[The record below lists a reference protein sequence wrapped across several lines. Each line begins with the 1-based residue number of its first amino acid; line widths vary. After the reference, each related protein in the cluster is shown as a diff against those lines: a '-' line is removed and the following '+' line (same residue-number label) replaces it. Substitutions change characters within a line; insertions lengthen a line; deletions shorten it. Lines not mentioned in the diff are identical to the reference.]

1 MYGYSP
7 VVPLKINKQDGIGLT
22 KTYEEVAKQNL
33 LMVVMTNPGE
43 RIMFPEFGVGLK
55 RLLFEQSDTGIKADI
70 IASIKSQAN
79 IYLPYIIIN
88 DVMAVTIKP
97 LYKAPIIFFDDP
109 SLVWE
114 WYEDR
119 RKNILSAKPNEG
131 HFAIA
136 NMEKFRDVVVLTQ
149 NIDGL
154 HQRSGSTN
162 VLELHGS
169 IIRIKCT
176 HCSFSDNITDN
187 FESLPPKCTCGNIL
201 RPDVVWFGEALPQ
214 DVWKNAMEEASRC
227 DIMIIAGT
235 SLVVS
240 PANTLPI
247 YAKQNGATL
256 IEVNPEKT
264 MMSNDMDLSIQD
276 TSATILPKILSVL
289 KNE

>member
-1 MYGYSP
+1 MKMFDIVSQKLNDSRKMVFVTGAGISQESGIP
-7 VVPLKINKQDGIGLT
+7 TFRGKDGHWRKYDPMKL
-22 KTYEEVAKQNL
+22 
-33 LMVVMTNPGE
+33 
-43 RIMFPEFGVGLK
+43 
-55 RLLFEQSDTGIKADI
+55 
-70 IASIKSQAN
+70 ASIDAF
-79 IYLPYIIIN
+79 Y
-88 DVMAVTIKP
+88 
-97 LYKAPIIFFDDP
+97 DDP
-109 SLVWE
+109 KLVWE

-119 RKNILSAKPNEG
+119 RKNILAAKPNDG
-131 HFAIA
+131 HFAIS
-136 NMEKFRDVVVLTQ
+136 NMEKFRDVIVLTQ

-176 HCSFSDNITDN
+176 VCNFTDNITEN
-187 FESLPPKCTCGNIL
+187 FQSLPPKCECGKML

-214 DVWKNAMEEASRC
+214 DVWKNAIKEASTC
-227 DIMIIAGT
+227 DVMIIAGT

-264 MMSNDMDLSIQD
+264 VMSNDMDLSIQD
-276 TSATILPKILSVL
+276 TSANVLPKILSIF
-289 KNE
+289 KK